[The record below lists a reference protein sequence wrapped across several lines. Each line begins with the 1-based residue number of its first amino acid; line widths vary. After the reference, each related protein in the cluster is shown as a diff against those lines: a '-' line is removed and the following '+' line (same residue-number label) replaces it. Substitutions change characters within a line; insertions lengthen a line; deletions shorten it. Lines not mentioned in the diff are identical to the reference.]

1 MKDNSNDEVLV
12 NLDNAQRIKVQAKNC
27 HKKFCNKIPSHK
39 NSATKKKTQKNGFQI
54 IQRNGTQKK
63 CTAPY
68 VNKDRGVKYMSKSSA
83 ITVCSQKC
91 T

>member
-39 NSATKKKTQKNGFQI
+39 NSATKKKNPK
-54 IQRNGTQKK
+54 RM
-63 CTAPY
+63 
-68 VNKDRGVKYMSKSSA
+68 VSKSYKEMEPKRS
-83 ITVCSQKC
+83 VLPHM
-91 T
+91 